1 MVGQTR
7 RVTTDASLTRRTTVK
22 ARPTP
27 RMSILALMGLLA
39 LFRRRSKED
48 RARIP
53 AGPAPEPPPEAE
65 PPAPEA
71 VLQGERVYAVLAPA
85 ERALVSRLSLFPGG
99 YTPDWKHVL
108 DDPGAGVPA
117 PDMLTQLVGRGV
129 LEMTEDPSGQERY
142 RVPDAWRTYAHWRLV
157 QDGEARFARRFYDE
171 ALYLAQRTESTQ
183 RASSVFSPL
192 HPEEFV
198 RRLLEEH
205 GNLRAALAWS
215 VGRRDVDYGVRLA
228 AALWDF
234 WWSEGHSADLR
245 SWVRGSLDRLP
256 GDPRIDATVLGMAS
270 DIARRERD
278 FHKAQEYA
286 NARLEK
292 ARAVKNPH
300 AVLLAT
306 LALAD
311 LALLQDDA
319 ATARAR
325 FQEVADHVPAGAW
338 FLRLAALR
346 GIGRACLASGDRS
359 AAQRAFTEELRFAQ
373 SVQDNRHL
381 LDALQHLADFAL
393 EERDIPTATVD
404 IDDAIERIRRTSD
417 RASLGHAL
425 GSAGIVRAAGGDF
438 HGARTAMEESLAIAM
453 EFGNKVS
460 TAALM
465 GYLATLATAR
475 REDEVA
481 RSMFEESVRLA
492 RETENKDVLEMV
504 VRFMLQM
511 AEVMGQRRAFAEAGV
526 LCERAE
532 EVAHDEGFHKRVA
545 QALIVHGRALRAAG
559 RREEATRLVED
570 GLAKA
575 RETGDRLAMANAL
588 LTQGHLALD
597 RRDAPAAR
605 ERFAEALR
613 FVERR
618 WTPLLLPALAF
629 GFMRLCAAEGHGE
642 NATVLSSA
650 FTKLRANRPG
660 VVWDVAPP
668 PPTSSPEEQKRSF
681 RIEVLRRNGA
691 DLPDAAFNEAWE
703 RGAAMGAD
711 QIFEFVQ
718 RS

>member
-1 MVGQTR
+1 MGGQTR
-7 RVTTDASLTRRTTVK
+7 RVTPVAFLTRWTAVQ
-22 ARPTP
+22 ARCTLGL
-27 RMSILALMGLLA
+27 SILVVVGVLA
-39 LFRRRSKED
+39 LFHRRSKEVQP
-48 RARIP
+48 ANP
-53 AGPAPEPPPEAE
+53 AGPTPDPQPAVE

-71 VLQGERVYAVLAPA
+71 VLQGERVYAVLAPV
-85 ERALVSRLSLFPGG
+85 ERTLVSRLSLFPGG
-99 YTPDWKHVL
+99 YTTDWKHVL
-108 DDPGAGVPA
+108 DDAGRGPAA
-117 PDMLTQLVGRGV
+117 PDILAQIAARGV

-142 RVPDAWRTYAHWRLV
+142 RVPDAWRTYAYWRLI
-157 QDGEARFARRFYDE
+157 QDGDARFARRFYDE

-183 RASSVFSPL
+183 RASSASSSL

-205 GNLRAALAWS
+205 ENLRAALAWS
-215 VGRRDVDYGVRLA
+215 IGRRDADNGVRLA

-234 WWSEGHSADLR
+234 WWSEGHGADLR
-245 SWVRGSLDRLP
+245 SWVRCSLDRLP
-256 GDPRIDATVLGMAS
+256 GDPRIDPTILGMAS
-270 DIARRERD
+270 DIARRDRD
-278 FHKAQEYA
+278 FGKAQEYA

-292 ARAVKNPH
+292 ARAGKNPH
-300 AVLLAT
+300 AILLAT

-311 LALLQDDA
+311 LALLQDDP
-319 ATARAR
+319 ATARSR
-325 FQEVADHVPAGAW
+325 FQEVVDHVPAGAW
-338 FLRLAALR
+338 SLRLAALR
-346 GIGRACLASGDRS
+346 GIGRACLACGDRS

-373 SVQDNRHL
+373 SARDNRHI

-393 EERDIPTATVD
+393 EDRDIPTATAD
-404 IDDAIERIRRTSD
+404 IDNAIEAIRRTSD
-417 RASLGHAL
+417 RASLGNAL
-425 GSAGIVRAAGGDF
+425 GSAGVVRAAGGDF
-438 HGARTAMEESLAIAM
+438 QGARIAMEESLAIAM

-481 RSMFEESVRLA
+481 RSMFEESLRLA

-511 AEVMGQRRAFAEAGV
+511 AEVMGQRRAFDEAGV

-532 EVAHDEGFHKRVA
+532 EVARDEGFQTRVA
-545 QALIVHGRALRAAG
+545 QALIVHGRARRAAG
-559 RREEATRLVED
+559 RQDEAARLIED

-575 RETGDRLAMANAL
+575 RETGDRLAITNAL

-597 RRDAPAAR
+597 RRDVPAAR
-605 ERFAEALR
+605 QRFAESLQ
-613 FVERR
+613 FIERR
-618 WTPLLLPALAF
+618 WISLLLPALAF
-629 GFMRLCAAEGHGE
+629 GFMRLCAAEGHRE
-642 NATVLSSA
+642 SATMLGSA

-660 VVWDVAPP
+660 VVWDVAPL

-703 RGAAMGAD
+703 GGGAMGAD

-718 RS
+718 HC